1 MGMAVGG
8 NIGDR
13 HALFEPI
20 HGSSPPL
27 AGQDNV
33 NPMAMILSV
42 GEGLR
47 WLGLRKND
55 AGLARAAEAIERA
68 DVAVLERGE
77 PPTFD
82 LAAAG
87 KVAKC
92 PEVGAAVAEE
102 LDRQMQAQAP

>member
-1 MGMAVGG
+1 MGRAVGG

-13 HALFEPI
+13 HAMFDPT
-20 HGSSPPL
+20 HGSSSPL

-47 WLGLRKND
+47 WLGLRKAD

-77 PPTFD
+77 PLTFD

-87 KVAKC
+87 
-92 PEVGAAVAEE
+92 EAA
-102 LDRQMQAQAP
+102 